1 MDACIKELYRIGIVP
16 VVALEDAADAL
27 PLGAALKKG
36 GVSAIE
42 VTFRTAAAADA
53 IRLLT
58 REMPELLVGA
68 GTVLTKAQADAAIEA
83 GAKFIVSPGFQPE
96 LVSYVLSKGV
106 PMCPGTA
113 TPGEMEQAMALG
125 LSAVKFFPAEQNG
138 GAPMLKALS
147 APYRDLLFMPTGG
160 VKLENLRTYLAL
172 DQVFAC
178 GGTWLATKDDIK
190 AKAFDKITARTRE
203 AVKTM
208 LNFRIKHVGIN
219 SKDEAEA
226 KKTATLL
233 CSIFDFDYN
242 DTELS
247 VFTGS
252 AVEVMKFMGR
262 GSLGHVAIGADNV
275 DRAEYYLKQR
285 GFSFDE
291 STRRVDAS
299 GRTTFLYLKD
309 EIGGE
314 TPRGHHFFEAG
325 LF

>member
-53 IRLLT
+53 IRLLS

-68 GTVLTKAQADAAIEA
+68 GTVITKTQADAAIEA

-160 VKLENLRTYLAL
+160 VKLENLRNYLAL

-247 VFTGS
+247 VFTGT

-275 DRAEYYLKQR
+275 DRAEYYLRQR

-291 STRRVDAS
+291 STRRVDAA
-299 GRTTFLYLKD
+299 GRTTFLYLSD
-309 EIGGE
+309 EIGGFAFHL
-314 TPRGHHFFEAG
+314 TKN
-325 LF
+325 

>member
-68 GTVLTKAQADAAIEA
+68 GTVITKEQADAAIEA

-160 VKLENLRTYLAL
+160 VKLENLGTYLAL

-275 DRAEYYLKQR
+275 DRAEYYLRQR

-309 EIGGE
+309 EIGGFAFHL
-314 TPRGHHFFEAG
+314 TKN
-325 LF
+325 

>member
-68 GTVLTKAQADAAIEA
+68 GTVITKEQADAAIEA

-275 DRAEYYLKQR
+275 DRAEYYLRQR

-309 EIGGE
+309 EIGGFAFHLVE
-314 TPRGHHFFEAG
+314 N
-325 LF
+325 

>member
-16 VVALEDAADAL
+16 VVALDDAADAL

-68 GTVLTKAQADAAIEA
+68 GTVLTKEQADAAIEA

-190 AKAFDKITARTRE
+190 AKAFDQITARTRE

-219 SKDEAEA
+219 SKDAREA

-247 VFTGS
+247 VFTGT
-252 AVEVMKFMGR
+252 AVEVMKYMGR
-262 GSLGHVAIGADNV
+262 GSLGHIAIGADNV
-275 DRAEYYLKQR
+275 DRAEYYLRQR

-309 EIGGE
+309 EIGGFAFHL
-314 TPRGHHFFEAG
+314 TKN
-325 LF
+325 

>member
-1 MDACIKELYRIGIVP
+1 MDARIKELYRIGIVP
-16 VVALEDAADAL
+16 VVALDDAADAL

-275 DRAEYYLKQR
+275 DRAEYYLRQR

-309 EIGGE
+309 EIGGFAFHL
-314 TPRGHHFFEAG
+314 TKN
-325 LF
+325 

>member
-190 AKAFDKITARTRE
+190 AKTFDKITARTRE

-275 DRAEYYLKQR
+275 DRAEYYLRQR

-309 EIGGE
+309 EIGGFAFHL
-314 TPRGHHFFEAG
+314 TKN
-325 LF
+325 

>member
-68 GTVLTKAQADAAIEA
+68 GTVITKEQADAAIEA

-190 AKAFDKITARTRE
+190 AKAFDQITARTRE

-219 SKDEAEA
+219 SKDAREA

-247 VFTGS
+247 VFTGT
-252 AVEVMKFMGR
+252 AVEVMKYMGR
-262 GSLGHVAIGADNV
+262 GSLGHIAIGADNV
-275 DRAEYYLKQR
+275 DRAEYHLRQR

-291 STRRVDAS
+291 STRRVDAA
-299 GRTTFLYLKD
+299 GRTTFLYLTE
-309 EIGGE
+309 EIGGFAFHL
-314 TPRGHHFFEAG
+314 TKN
-325 LF
+325 

>member
-16 VVALEDAADAL
+16 VVALEYAADAL

-68 GTVLTKAQADAAIEA
+68 GTVITKEQADAAIEA

-190 AKAFDKITARTRE
+190 AKAFDQITARTRE

-275 DRAEYYLKQR
+275 DRAEYYLRQR

-309 EIGGE
+309 EIGGFAFHL
-314 TPRGHHFFEAG
+314 TKN
-325 LF
+325 

>member
-1 MDACIKELYRIGIVP
+1 MDACINELYRIGIVP

-53 IRLLT
+53 IRLLSS
-58 REMPELLVGA
+58 EMPELLVGA
-68 GTVLTKAQADAAIEA
+68 GTVITKAQADAAIEA

-247 VFTGS
+247 VFTGT

-275 DRAEYYLKQR
+275 DRAEYYLRQR

-291 STRRVDAS
+291 STRRVDAA
-299 GRTTFLYLKD
+299 GRTTFLYLSD
-309 EIGGE
+309 EIGGFAFHL
-314 TPRGHHFFEAG
+314 TKN
-325 LF
+325 

>member
-68 GTVLTKAQADAAIEA
+68 GTVLTKEQADAAIEA

-125 LSAVKFFPAEQNG
+125 LSAVKFFPAEQHG
-138 GAPMLKALS
+138 GAP
-147 APYRDLLFMPTGG
+147 PYRDLLFMPTGG

-275 DRAEYYLKQR
+275 DRAEYYLRQR

-309 EIGGE
+309 EIGGFAFHL
-314 TPRGHHFFEAG
+314 TKN
-325 LF
+325 

>member
-190 AKAFDKITARTRE
+190 AKAFDQITARTRE

-275 DRAEYYLKQR
+275 DRAEYYLRQR

-309 EIGGE
+309 EIGGFAFHL
-314 TPRGHHFFEAG
+314 TKN
-325 LF
+325 

>member
-16 VVALEDAADAL
+16 VVALEYAADAL

-68 GTVLTKAQADAAIEA
+68 GTVITKEQADAAIEA

-190 AKAFDKITARTRE
+190 AKAFDQITARTRE

-219 SKDEAEA
+219 SKDAREA

-247 VFTGS
+247 VFTGT

-275 DRAEYYLKQR
+275 DRAEYYLRQR

-291 STRRVDAS
+291 STRRVDAA
-299 GRTTFLYLKD
+299 GRTTFLYLTE
-309 EIGGE
+309 EIGGFAFHL
-314 TPRGHHFFEAG
+314 TKN
-325 LF
+325 

>member
-53 IRLLT
+53 IRLLS

-68 GTVLTKAQADAAIEA
+68 GTVITKEQADAAIEA

-160 VKLENLRTYLAL
+160 VKLENLRNYLAL

-247 VFTGS
+247 VFTGT

-275 DRAEYYLKQR
+275 DRAEYYLRQR

-291 STRRVDAS
+291 STRRVDAA
-299 GRTTFLYLKD
+299 GRTTFLYLSD
-309 EIGGE
+309 EIGGFAFHL
-314 TPRGHHFFEAG
+314 TKN
-325 LF
+325 

>member
-68 GTVLTKAQADAAIEA
+68 GTVLTKEQADAAIEA

-247 VFTGS
+247 VFTGT
-252 AVEVMKFMGR
+252 AVEVMKYMGR
-262 GSLGHVAIGADNV
+262 GSLGHIAIGADNV
-275 DRAEYYLKQR
+275 DRAEYYLRQR

-291 STRRVDAS
+291 STRRVDAA
-299 GRTTFLYLKD
+299 GRTTFLYLTE
-309 EIGGE
+309 EIGGFAFHL
-314 TPRGHHFFEAG
+314 TKN
-325 LF
+325 

>member
-68 GTVLTKAQADAAIEA
+68 GTVITKEQADAAIEA

-172 DQVFAC
+172 NQVFAC

-190 AKAFDKITARTRE
+190 AKAFDQITARTRE

-275 DRAEYYLKQR
+275 DRAEYYLRQR

-309 EIGGE
+309 EIGGFAFHL
-314 TPRGHHFFEAG
+314 TKN
-325 LF
+325 

>member
-275 DRAEYYLKQR
+275 DRAEYYLRQR

-299 GRTTFLYLKD
+299 GRTTFLYLTE
-309 EIGGE
+309 EIGGFAFHL
-314 TPRGHHFFEAG
+314 TKN
-325 LF
+325 

>member
-68 GTVLTKAQADAAIEA
+68 GTVITKEQADAAIEA

-247 VFTGS
+247 VFTGT

-275 DRAEYYLKQR
+275 DRAEYYLRQR

-309 EIGGE
+309 EIGGFAFHL
-314 TPRGHHFFEAG
+314 TKN
-325 LF
+325 

>member
-27 PLGAALKKG
+27 PLGAVLKKG

-291 STRRVDAS
+291 STRRVDAA
-299 GRTTFLYLKD
+299 GRTTFLYLTE
-309 EIGGE
+309 EIGGFAFHL
-314 TPRGHHFFEAG
+314 TKN
-325 LF
+325 

>member
-53 IRLLT
+53 IRLLS

-68 GTVLTKAQADAAIEA
+68 GTVITKAQADAAIEA

-160 VKLENLRTYLAL
+160 VKLENLRNYLAL

-242 DTELS
+242 DTEPS

-275 DRAEYYLKQR
+275 DRAEYYLRQR

-309 EIGGE
+309 EIGGFAFHL
-314 TPRGHHFFEAG
+314 TKN
-325 LF
+325 

>member
-16 VVALEDAADAL
+16 VVALDDAADAL

-68 GTVLTKAQADAAIEA
+68 GTVITKEQADAAIEA

-160 VKLENLRTYLAL
+160 VKLENLRNYLAL

-247 VFTGS
+247 VFTGT

-262 GSLGHVAIGADNV
+262 GSLGHIAIGADNV
-275 DRAEYYLKQR
+275 DRAEYYLRQR

-291 STRRVDAS
+291 STRRVDAA
-299 GRTTFLYLKD
+299 GRTTFLYLSE
-309 EIGGE
+309 EIGGFAFHL
-314 TPRGHHFFEAG
+314 TKN
-325 LF
+325 

>member
-1 MDACIKELYRIGIVP
+1 MDACINELYRIGIVP

-53 IRLLT
+53 IRLLS

-68 GTVLTKAQADAAIEA
+68 GTVITKAQADAAIEA

-96 LVSYVLSKGV
+96 LVSYVLSKSV

-160 VKLENLRTYLAL
+160 VKLENLRNYLAL

-190 AKAFDKITARTRE
+190 AKAFDQITARTRE

-247 VFTGS
+247 VFTGT

-262 GSLGHVAIGADNV
+262 GSLGHIAIGADNV
-275 DRAEYYLKQR
+275 DRAEYYLRQR

-291 STRRVDAS
+291 STRRVDAA
-299 GRTTFLYLKD
+299 GRTTFLYLSD
-309 EIGGE
+309 EIGGFAFHL
-314 TPRGHHFFEAG
+314 TKN
-325 LF
+325 

>member
-16 VVALEDAADAL
+16 VVALDDAADAL

-68 GTVLTKAQADAAIEA
+68 GTVLTKEQADAAIEA

-247 VFTGS
+247 VFTGT

-275 DRAEYYLKQR
+275 DRAEYYLRQR

-291 STRRVDAS
+291 STRRVDAA
-299 GRTTFLYLKD
+299 GRTTFLYLSD
-309 EIGGE
+309 EIGGFAFHL
-314 TPRGHHFFEAG
+314 TKN
-325 LF
+325 

>member
-1 MDACIKELYRIGIVP
+1 MDACINELYRIGIVP

-53 IRLLT
+53 IRLLS

-68 GTVLTKAQADAAIEA
+68 GTVITKAQADAAIEA

-160 VKLENLRTYLAL
+160 VKLENLRNYLAL

-247 VFTGS
+247 VFTGT

-262 GSLGHVAIGADNV
+262 GSLGHIAIGADNV
-275 DRAEYYLKQR
+275 DRAEYYLRQR

-291 STRRVDAS
+291 STRRVDAA
-299 GRTTFLYLKD
+299 GRTTFLYLSD
-309 EIGGE
+309 EIGGFAFHL
-314 TPRGHHFFEAG
+314 TKN
-325 LF
+325 

>member
-53 IRLLT
+53 IRLLS

-68 GTVLTKAQADAAIEA
+68 GTVITKAQADAAIEA

-160 VKLENLRTYLAL
+160 VKLENLRNYLAL

-247 VFTGS
+247 VFTGT

-275 DRAEYYLKQR
+275 DRAEYYLRQR
-285 GFSFDE
+285 GFAFDE
-291 STRRVDAS
+291 STRRVDAA
-299 GRTTFLYLKD
+299 GRTTFLYLSE
-309 EIGGE
+309 EIGGFAFHL
-314 TPRGHHFFEAG
+314 TKN
-325 LF
+325 

>member
-219 SKDEAEA
+219 SKDEA
-226 KKTATLL
+226 
-233 CSIFDFDYN
+233 
-242 DTELS
+242 

-275 DRAEYYLKQR
+275 DRAEYYLRQR

-309 EIGGE
+309 EIGGFAFHL
-314 TPRGHHFFEAG
+314 TKN
-325 LF
+325 

>member
-68 GTVLTKAQADAAIEA
+68 GTVITKEQADAAIEA

-275 DRAEYYLKQR
+275 DRAEYYLRQR
-285 GFSFDE
+285 GVSFDE

-309 EIGGE
+309 EIGGFAFHL
-314 TPRGHHFFEAG
+314 TKN
-325 LF
+325 

>member
-68 GTVLTKAQADAAIEA
+68 GTVITKEQADAAIEA

-138 GAPMLKALS
+138 GAPMLTALS

-242 DTELS
+242 ETELS

-275 DRAEYYLKQR
+275 DRAEYYLRQR

-309 EIGGE
+309 EIGGFAFHL
-314 TPRGHHFFEAG
+314 TKN
-325 LF
+325 

>member
-68 GTVLTKAQADAAIEA
+68 GTVITKEQADAAIEA

-226 KKTATLL
+226 KKTATLI

-275 DRAEYYLKQR
+275 DRAEYYLRQR

-309 EIGGE
+309 EIGGFAFHL
-314 TPRGHHFFEAG
+314 TKN
-325 LF
+325 

>member
-53 IRLLT
+53 IRLLS

-68 GTVLTKAQADAAIEA
+68 GTVITKAQADAAIEA

-242 DTELS
+242 ETELS

-275 DRAEYYLKQR
+275 DRAEYYLRQR

-309 EIGGE
+309 EIGGFAFHL
-314 TPRGHHFFEAG
+314 TKN
-325 LF
+325 

>member
-53 IRLLT
+53 IRLLS

-68 GTVLTKAQADAAIEA
+68 GTVITKAQADAAIEA

-160 VKLENLRTYLAL
+160 VKLENLRNYLAL

-247 VFTGS
+247 VFTGT

-262 GSLGHVAIGADNV
+262 GSLGHIAIGADNV
-275 DRAEYYLKQR
+275 DRAEYYLRQR

-291 STRRVDAS
+291 STRRVDAA
-299 GRTTFLYLKD
+299 GRTTFLYLSD
-309 EIGGE
+309 EIGGFAFHL
-314 TPRGHHFFEAG
+314 TKN
-325 LF
+325 

>member
-53 IRLLT
+53 IRLLS

-68 GTVLTKAQADAAIEA
+68 GTVITKAQADAAIEA

-160 VKLENLRTYLAL
+160 VKLENLRNYLAL

-208 LNFRIKHVGIN
+208 LNFHIKHVGIN

-247 VFTGS
+247 VFTGT

-275 DRAEYYLKQR
+275 DRAEYYLRQR

-291 STRRVDAS
+291 STRRVDAA
-299 GRTTFLYLKD
+299 GRTTFLYLSD
-309 EIGGE
+309 EIGGFAFHL
-314 TPRGHHFFEAG
+314 TKN
-325 LF
+325 

>member
-190 AKAFDKITARTRE
+190 AKAFDQITARTRE

-219 SKDEAEA
+219 SKDETEA

-252 AVEVMKFMGR
+252 AIEVMKFMGR

-275 DRAEYYLKQR
+275 DRAEYYLRQR

-291 STRRVDAS
+291 STRRVDAA
-299 GRTTFLYLKD
+299 GRTTFLYLSD
-309 EIGGE
+309 EIGGFAFHL
-314 TPRGHHFFEAG
+314 TKN
-325 LF
+325 

>member
-68 GTVLTKAQADAAIEA
+68 GTVITKEQADAAIEA

-208 LNFRIKHVGIN
+208 LNFCIKHVGIN
-219 SKDEAEA
+219 SKDAREA

-247 VFTGS
+247 VFTGT
-252 AVEVMKFMGR
+252 AVEVMKYMGR
-262 GSLGHVAIGADNV
+262 GSLGHIAIGADNV
-275 DRAEYYLKQR
+275 DRAEYYLRQR

-291 STRRVDAS
+291 STRRVDAA
-299 GRTTFLYLKD
+299 GRTTFLYLTE
-309 EIGGE
+309 EIGGFAFHL
-314 TPRGHHFFEAG
+314 TKN
-325 LF
+325 

>member
-1 MDACIKELYRIGIVP
+1 MDACINELYRIGIVP

-53 IRLLT
+53 IRLLS

-68 GTVLTKAQADAAIEA
+68 GTVITKAQADAAIEA

-160 VKLENLRTYLAL
+160 VKLENLRNYLAL

-190 AKAFDKITARTRE
+190 AKAFDQITARTRE

-309 EIGGE
+309 EIGGFAFHL
-314 TPRGHHFFEAG
+314 TKN
-325 LF
+325 

>member
-53 IRLLT
+53 IRLLS

-68 GTVLTKAQADAAIEA
+68 GTVITKAQADAAIEA

-160 VKLENLRTYLAL
+160 VKLENLRNYLAL

-219 SKDEAEA
+219 SKYEAEA

-247 VFTGS
+247 VFTGT

-275 DRAEYYLKQR
+275 DRAEYYLRQR

-291 STRRVDAS
+291 STRRVDAA
-299 GRTTFLYLKD
+299 GRTTFLYLSD
-309 EIGGE
+309 EIGGFAFHL
-314 TPRGHHFFEAG
+314 TKN
-325 LF
+325 

>member
-68 GTVLTKAQADAAIEA
+68 GTVITKEQADAAIEA

-275 DRAEYYLKQR
+275 DRAEYYLRQR

-309 EIGGE
+309 EIGGFAFHL
-314 TPRGHHFFEAG
+314 TKN
-325 LF
+325 

>member
-53 IRLLT
+53 IRLLS

-68 GTVLTKAQADAAIEA
+68 GTVITKEQADAAIEA

-138 GAPMLKALS
+138 GASMLKAIS

-160 VKLENLRTYLAL
+160 VKLENLRNYLAL

-247 VFTGS
+247 VFTGT

-275 DRAEYYLKQR
+275 DRAEYYLRQR

-291 STRRVDAS
+291 STRRVDAA
-299 GRTTFLYLKD
+299 GRTTFLYLSD
-309 EIGGE
+309 EIGGFAFHL
-314 TPRGHHFFEAG
+314 TKN
-325 LF
+325 

>member
-1 MDACIKELYRIGIVP
+1 M
-16 VVALEDAADAL
+16 
-27 PLGAALKKG
+27 
-36 GVSAIE
+36 
-42 VTFRTAAAADA
+42 
-53 IRLLT
+53 
-58 REMPELLVGA
+58 
-68 GTVLTKAQADAAIEA
+68 
-83 GAKFIVSPGFQPE
+83 SPGFQPE

-247 VFTGS
+247 VFTGT

-275 DRAEYYLKQR
+275 DRAEYYLRQR

-309 EIGGE
+309 EIGGFAFHL
-314 TPRGHHFFEAG
+314 TKN
-325 LF
+325 

>member
-1 MDACIKELYRIGIVP
+1 MDARIKELYRIGIVP
-16 VVALEDAADAL
+16 VVALDDAADAL

-68 GTVLTKAQADAAIEA
+68 GTVITKEQADAAIEA

-275 DRAEYYLKQR
+275 DRAEYYLRQR

-309 EIGGE
+309 EIGGFAFHL
-314 TPRGHHFFEAG
+314 TKN
-325 LF
+325 

>member
-53 IRLLT
+53 IRLLS

-68 GTVLTKAQADAAIEA
+68 GTVITKAQADAAIEA

-160 VKLENLRTYLAL
+160 VKLENLGTYLAL

-247 VFTGS
+247 VFTGT

-275 DRAEYYLKQR
+275 DRAEYYLRQR

-291 STRRVDAS
+291 STRRVDAA
-299 GRTTFLYLKD
+299 GRTTFLYLSD
-309 EIGGE
+309 EIGGFAFHL
-314 TPRGHHFFEAG
+314 TKN
-325 LF
+325 